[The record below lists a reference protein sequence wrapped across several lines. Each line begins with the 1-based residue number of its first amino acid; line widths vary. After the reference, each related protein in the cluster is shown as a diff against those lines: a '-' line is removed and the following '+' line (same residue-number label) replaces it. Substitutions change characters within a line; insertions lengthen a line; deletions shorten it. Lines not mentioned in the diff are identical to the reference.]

1 VSDTVV
7 RDLVA
12 APDAACRRAVT
23 TTLRRF
29 GSGALRFARSAGI
42 RVQVLAEGERYR
54 DLSPAL
60 RRLGIDVDAWPA
72 PPAGLFVVE
81 ERRVY
86 LRSLGAMTVAHE
98 FGHALDCALG
108 GGTYRSAVDPAIRRA
123 YSRARAFVTPYA
135 ASGIDE
141 YFAEAMRAH
150 IGANDPV
157 SPWPEATRERLR
169 AVDPEMAKIIGQ
181 LFRLELSLDFARDD
195 SGNFARDDSGNFA
208 RDDSSRRF
216 HDHQEDDREGDDA
229 EDDADDAS
237 ARR

>member
-1 VSDTVV
+1 LQRYRLAVSDTLA
-7 RDLVA
+7 RDIVA
-12 APDAACRRAVT
+12 GPDAACRRAVT

-29 GSGALRFARSAGI
+29 GSGALRFALAAGI
-42 RVQVLAEGERYR
+42 RVHVLGEGESYR

-86 LRSLGAMTVAHE
+86 LRALGAMTVAHE

-108 GGTYRSAVDPAIRRA
+108 GGTYRSAVDPAIRHA
-123 YSRARAFVTPYA
+123 YSHAKAFVTPYA

-141 YFAEAMRAH
+141 YFAEAIRAH

-157 SPWPEATRERLR
+157 SPWPEATRARLR
-169 AVDPEMAKIIGQ
+169 SVDPDMAKIVAR
-181 LFRLELSLDFARDD
+181 LFRSELARFD
-195 SGNFARDDSGNFA
+195 
-208 RDDSSRRF
+208 
-216 HDHQEDDREGDDA
+216 DHQEDDREGDHA
-229 EDDADDAS
+229 EHGADDLTA
-237 ARR
+237 